1 MKEKSERSKKW
12 KFHLSKELES
22 NILIIK
28 LEDRNLRG
36 SIFWSYLLRLDVSYG
51 N

>member
-28 LEDRNLRG
+28 LEDRNYEDQYSG
-36 SIFWSYLLRLDVSYG
+36 VIC
-51 N
+51 

>member
-28 LEDRNLRG
+28 LEDRNYEDQY
-36 SIFWSYLLRLDVSYG
+36 SEVIC
-51 N
+51 